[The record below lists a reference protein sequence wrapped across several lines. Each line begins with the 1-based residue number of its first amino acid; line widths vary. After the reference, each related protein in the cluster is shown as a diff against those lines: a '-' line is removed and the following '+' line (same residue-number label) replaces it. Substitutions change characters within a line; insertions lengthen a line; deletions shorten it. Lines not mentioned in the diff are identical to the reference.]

1 VRSYLI
7 TATCARLADE
17 GARVAIVLLCL
28 ARTGSPGLGGLL
40 VAALMVPHVIAAPL
54 AGAAADFTRRRKAV
68 YLGAFFSYAVL
79 ITAAAFLIG
88 PATPLAALAL
98 ALAGCFAP
106 LMIGGLSSLV
116 GELAARGEPASAR
129 PNGDESATRGEPA
142 SAGRNRAEVAARR
155 DRAFALDAGTYGV
168 AGIAGPAVAAVI
180 AGWAG
185 ATWSMLSLALLVII
199 GAAALATLPLQARSP
214 ERGRPSPRS
223 LFAAFPVMA
232 RRPALGAVTVATT
245 LYATGMGA
253 LPLVA
258 ALLATR
264 SGHTELTGL
273 ILSVTACGGLA
284 ASLLWARFPIRRRPE
299 LVLLACVGGS
309 ALPFLAVAA
318 VPVGWA
324 QLPLFALA
332 GVLGGPIGVTQFAVR
347 DRESPREVRTQ
358 VFTLGAGLK
367 VTGAA
372 AGAAVAGLAAGAGMF
387 ALLVGVAVIQV
398 LGLAAGAEVLRR
410 GGSRHARVPA
420 VAEYR

>member
-54 AGAAADFTRRRKAV
+54 AGAAADFARRRKAV

-106 LMIGGLSSLV
+106 LMIGGLRSLV
-116 GELAARGEPASAR
+116 GELAA
-129 PNGDESATRGEPA
+129 RGEPA

-214 ERGRPSPRS
+214 ERSRPSPRS

>member
-54 AGAAADFTRRRKAV
+54 AGAAADFARRRKAV

-116 GELAARGEPASAR
+116 GELAARGEW
-129 PNGDESATRGEPA
+129 A

-214 ERGRPSPRS
+214 ERSRPSPRS

>member
-54 AGAAADFTRRRKAV
+54 AGAAADFARRRKAV
-68 YLGAFFSYAVL
+68 YLGAFFLYAVL
-79 ITAAAFLIG
+79 ITAAALLIG
-88 PATPLAALAL
+88 PATEGAALAL
-98 ALAGCFAP
+98 VLAGCCAP

-116 GELAARGEPASAR
+116 GELVVVPASGEPDR
-129 PNGDESATRGEPA
+129 DAT
-142 SAGRNRAEVAARR
+142 AARR

-185 ATWSMLSLALLVII
+185 ATWSMLSLALLVVV
-199 GAAALATLPLQARSP
+199 GAGALATMPLAPRP
-214 ERGRPSPRS
+214 AGRPRPHLGS
-223 LFAAFPVMA
+223 LFAAFPVMW
-232 RRPALGAVTVATT
+232 RRPPLGAVTVATT

-253 LPLVA
+253 LPLIA

-264 SGHTELTGL
+264 TGHTELTGV
-273 ILSVTACGGLA
+273 ILSVTACGALA

-299 LVLLACVGGS
+299 LVLLACAGGS

-318 VPVGWA
+318 VPLVA
-324 QLPLFALA
+324 VQLPLFAVA
-332 GVLGGPIGVTQFAVR
+332 GVLGGPIAVTQFAVR
-347 DRESPREVRTQ
+347 DRESPDAVRTQ

-372 AGAAVAGLAAGAGMF
+372 AGAAAAGLAAGAGTV
-387 ALLVGVAVIQV
+387 ALLAGVAVIQV
-398 LGLAAGAEVLRR
+398 LGLAAGAVILRR

-420 VAEYR
+420 VPEYR